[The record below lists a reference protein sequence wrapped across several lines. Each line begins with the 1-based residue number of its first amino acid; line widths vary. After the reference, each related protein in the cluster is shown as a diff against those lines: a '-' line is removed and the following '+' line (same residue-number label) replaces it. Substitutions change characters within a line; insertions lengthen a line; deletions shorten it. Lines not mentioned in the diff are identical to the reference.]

1 MTKGC
6 IQGSTC
12 GPTLWNIVLD
22 ELLETELP
30 PGCRLQAFADDV
42 LLIVSRD
49 SASDLES
56 AANEALQ
63 IIVSWGRGVKLNF
76 SPTKTQN
83 IAFSKKAKMANII
96 LDSHQLKFHSEIK
109 LLGVILDEKL
119 LFNKHV
125 HYIIN
130 KATHIF
136 NKLSLYC
143 RPTWGAHSENIRT
156 IYLQVIQPIITYA
169 AGVWGHAAK
178 KKGLKRRLLSMQ
190 RGFALRALKSFR
202 TVSTS
207 AALALAQFMPID
219 LKVRE
224 VNLIEKTR
232 LSSTTELLPDDVTL
246 EKPTPPRLLLH
257 PAQRITFKP
266 ELLEDQH
273 EVEQFSRKLPPDTIH
288 IYTDG
293 SKQDDNKVGAAFVGY
308 CRGCVIGGSKF
319 KLHDCCSV
327 FQAELLAILRA
338 CQWTYHRNSTHTV
351 IYSDS
356 KSAIQAIQDRSNT
369 QPLVAE
375 IHRIV
380 HESLGPVRFVWV
392 RGHVGIEGNE
402 LADDAA
408 KSAARLHRSPVYT
421 KFPMAYVKQIIR
433 QENFSIWQNRYQSEE
448 QGQHTKR
455 QLPLL
460 TDIQALYK
468 LTPITFTL
476 TQTLTGHAYNKQY
489 L

>member
-1 MTKGC
+1 MTHAADKSRKLNDRQYGFRPQTNTTAAISDAIRTIQRAKTEKQITIAVSLDIKAAFDNAWWPALYHRLRLIDCPSNIYGLIHQYTQDRKVTLDYGGSRVSKEMTKGC

-12 GPTLWNIVLD
+12 GPTLWNIGLD

-30 PGCRLQAFADDV
+30 PGCRLQAFADNV

-76 SPTKTQN
+76 SPTKTQT

-190 RGFALRALKSFR
+190 RGFALRAPFDIGRVSF
-202 TVSTS
+202 SS
-207 AALALAQFMPID
+207 IY
-219 LKVRE
+219 E
-224 VNLIEKTR
+224 
-232 LSSTTELLPDDVTL
+232 LSLS
-246 EKPTPPRLLLH
+246 
-257 PAQRITFKP
+257 
-266 ELLEDQH
+266 
-273 EVEQFSRKLPPDTIH
+273 
-288 IYTDG
+288 
-293 SKQDDNKVGAAFVGY
+293 
-308 CRGCVIGGSKF
+308 
-319 KLHDCCSV
+319 
-327 FQAELLAILRA
+327 LR
-338 CQWTYHRNSTHTV
+338 
-351 IYSDS
+351 
-356 KSAIQAIQDRSNT
+356 
-369 QPLVAE
+369 
-375 IHRIV
+375 
-380 HESLGPVRFVWV
+380 
-392 RGHVGIEGNE
+392 
-402 LADDAA
+402 
-408 KSAARLHRSPVYT
+408 
-421 KFPMAYVKQIIR
+421 
-433 QENFSIWQNRYQSEE
+433 
-448 QGQHTKR
+448 
-455 QLPLL
+455 
-460 TDIQALYK
+460 
-468 LTPITFTL
+468 
-476 TQTLTGHAYNKQY
+476 
-489 L
+489 